1 MCGGLISS
9 IFGGGNR
16 AQPTPPTPAP
26 PTTPPPPMPI
36 QQAPTT
42 MPEAPTPAPIEE
54 DQTKKKAKV
63 NAKTSRSAN
72 ATAWWQIRGGWGY

>member
-36 QQAPTT
+36 QQAPTP
-42 MPEAPTPAPIEE
+42 MP
-54 DQTKKKAKV
+54 
-63 NAKTSRSAN
+63 
-72 ATAWWQIRGGWGY
+72 